1 MYPSTTLFVALGQFA
16 IVVLVLFS
24 YPLQVHPC
32 RNCLDKVFTSTD
44 PAAGKVVTTADDEED
59 DDDDTTIEEELLRG
73 GAVDMSPVK
82 HTLLTSSIVAF
93 GFLIAYVVDDLRLG
107 ECLLP
112 TSCLSSCAD
121 NIKSYHSSGLRGLPP
136 YHSFCPAYSTSR

>member
-32 RNCLDKVFTSTD
+32 RNCLDKVFTLKD
-44 PAAGKVVTTADDEED
+44 LGAGKVVTSIEDEDDED
-59 DDDDTTIEEELLRG
+59 DATTVEEELLHGG
-73 GAVDMSPVK
+73 GADMTPLK
-82 HTLLTSSIVAF
+82 HSLLTSSIVAF

-107 ECLLP
+107 ELARHYLVLTPLL
-112 TSCLSSCAD
+112 AD
-121 NIKSYHSSGLRGLPP
+121 SEH
-136 YHSFCPAYSTSR
+136 